1 MLSPKLRG
9 GHFVFNTHF
18 SSFTTRTDQ
27 REVGVIECCGAAGV
41 TAVCASVSSGSVE
54 LPADGLL

>member
-1 MLSPKLRG
+1 MGL
-9 GHFVFNTHF
+9 
-18 SSFTTRTDQ
+18 
-27 REVGVIECCGAAGV
+27 IEGCDAEGV